1 LDFADMKPV
10 YNLKETIACK
20 LIRRIV
26 SFLVAHSIIHD
37 FNFETPREAVKTKVI
52 IKSFNIQFIKGWYFT
67 RYPHILEKYRPY
79 FQKKYALPQYVYKDN
94 PIYKKIKRLDTNKY
108 AIVGI
113 HIRRG
118 DYKLF
123 FDGKFYYTDDVY
135 LKKMEEVETELEKK
149 YDKKAFFII
158 FSNENT
164 SIKPLQN
171 RIISKNTWY
180 IDQFLMM
187 CCHYLIGPPSSF
199 TLWASYLG
207 KVPLFHIEDTQCTI
221 NIDSL
226 NIYTG

>member
-1 LDFADMKPV
+1 MNSV
-10 YNLKETIACK
+10 YNLKETIVFK

-26 SFLVAHSIIHD
+26 YFLLAHNIIHD
-37 FNFETPREAVKTKVI
+37 FNFETSLEAVKTKVI

-67 RYPHILEKYRPY
+67 RYPHVLEKYRPY

-94 PIYKKIKRLDTNKY
+94 PIYKKIKSLDTNKY

-135 LKKMEEVETELEKK
+135 LKKMEEVKIELERK
-149 YDKKAFFII
+149 YNKKAFFII

-164 SIKPLQN
+164 SISPLQN

-187 CCHYLIGPPSSF
+187 CCDYLIGPPSTF

-207 KVPLFHIEDTQCTI
+207 KVPLFHIEDQKC
-221 NIDSL
+221 NIDI
-226 NIYTG
+226 NNFKICDG